1 MSATDAAAVAAMA
14 ATMDRAAAAGSRAD
28 TGTGR
33 ALAAAL
39 RGLIDDLAVIGADPA
54 VLAGITEQLVAI
66 RERLAAQPRRPSTWA
81 ERTEDGRSTSFF
93 ELSPIAGQANPL
105 APPIAFSV
113 LDDTVVGVATYGPAC
128 EGPPGIVH
136 GGLVA
141 AAFDEVLGLAQSL
154 SGQFGMTGTLSVR
167 YRRPTPL
174 GVQVRYIG
182 RVIGVS
188 GRKIRVAGEAQVDG
202 AVTAEAEGLFIAIGL
217 EGFASLDAAQ
227 RQGRD

>member
-1 MSATDAAAVAAMA
+1 MSSTDAVAVAAMA
-14 ATMDRAAAAGSRAD
+14 ATMDRAVAAGGRAD
-28 TGTGR
+28 TAPGR
-33 ALAAAL
+33 ALAEAL
-39 RGLIDDLAVIGADPA
+39 RGLIDDLAVTGADPA
-54 VLAGITEQLVAI
+54 VLAGIAEQVVAM
-66 RERLAAQPRRPSTWA
+66 RERLAAQPPRPSAWA

-93 ELSPIAGQANPL
+93 ELSPIAGHANPL
-105 APPIAFSV
+105 APPIAFTV
-113 LDDTVVGVATYGPAC
+113 LDDTVVGVASYGPAC

-154 SGQFGMTGTLSVR
+154 SGQFGMTGTLTIR

-174 GVQVRYIG
+174 GVQVRYVG

-188 GRKIRVAGEAQVDG
+188 GRKIRVTGEAHVDG

-217 EGFASLDAAQ
+217 EGFASLDAA
-227 RQGRD
+227 RRPAED